1 MLIYFV
7 LIVINALYT
16 VKPILAADL
25 DSRSASCTEDCITP
39 QTIPY
44 KGSPAPGPEDLGTDE
59 NTPKKRISPFP
70 QVSLGDF
77 CKAVNNLPNTSEGRE
92 ELKTLINPENLSTN
106 FEGHTLL
113 CWLVYSSPLWVLQE
127 ATQIVGSKSFVEG
140 SYAPLKEAILRGNSD
155 IFDHVFNWVYSHNP
169 LSLNELKSLASLA
182 SDTLVREALD
192 AQIVYASWSKSN
204 VEPYFGDYDFV

>member
-7 LIVINALYT
+7 LIIINALYT
-16 VKPILAADL
+16 VKPILATDFDGRS
-25 DSRSASCTEDCITP
+25 DSCEGDCVTP
-39 QTIPY
+39 QTIPH
-44 KGSPAPGPEDLGTDE
+44 KSSPTPRPEDLGTDE

-70 QVSLGDF
+70 QVSLSDF

-92 ELKTLINPENLSTN
+92 WLKTLINPENLNTN

-113 CWLVYSSPLWVLQE
+113 CWLAFSSPLWVLQE
-127 ATQIVGSKSFVEG
+127 ATQTLENKGCIEN
-140 SYAPLKEAILRGNSD
+140 SYALVKEAIFRGNSD

-169 LSLNELKSLASLA
+169 LSLSELKSLASLT

-192 AQIVYASWSKSN
+192 AQIAYVLSSKPN
-204 VEPYFGDYDFV
+204 AEPYFGDYDFV